1 MSKKQQKIS
10 LSIVSLPLVLGSML
24 FLASCG
30 SDKTATTTDT
40 PAPTETTSSTE
51 TPATTDTSA
60 ENSETG
66 STPLTALLGNSDRKS
81 TDPLELLENA
91 QIKKEISLT
100 DEQSA
105 EIKKLDT
112 EFRASLKTKVAG
124 VKIEELKGD
133 ETKLKA
139 KYTEIDKDA
148 QSFREKVGKVL
159 KPEQLSRMKQIY
171 LQIYGFGPLTSSDYT
186 TDLKLTDEQSGK
198 IKTIREDLF
207 TNMKASWTTPTGS
220 DDEKKQTIANNRKQ
234 MEQIL
239 KDSNDQ
245 TLAVLT
251 PEQKKT
257 LETIKGKEFK
267 LDPTALPSPLQ
278 Q

>member
-1 MSKKQQKIS
+1 MSKKPLKIS

-30 SDKTATTTDT
+30 GSNDTATTEST
-40 PAPTETTSSTE
+40 PTETTASTPDSGSSGTTTE
-51 TPATTDTSA
+51 AS
-60 ENSETG
+60 SEG
-66 STPLTALLGNSDRKS
+66 GDTPLTALLGNSDRES
-81 TDPLELLENA
+81 TDPLELLENS
-91 QIKKEISLT
+91 QIKKELNIT

-105 EIKKLDT
+105 KIKELDT
-112 EFRASLKTKVAG
+112 QFRAKLKEKVAD

-133 ETKLKA
+133 DAKIKA
-139 KYTEIDKDA
+139 KYTEIDKESQA
-148 QSFREKVGKVL
+148 FRTKVGEVL
-159 KPEQLSRMKQIY
+159 KPDQVTRLKQIF
-171 LQIYGFGPLTSSDYT
+171 LQIYGFGPLTSNDYSEE
-186 TDLKLTDEQSGK
+186 LKLTDEQTGK
-198 IKTIREDLF
+198 IKTIQEDLF

-220 DDEKKQTIANNRKQ
+220 EDEKNKTIANNRKQ

-251 PEQKKT
+251 DEQKKA
-257 LETIKGKEFK
+257 LETLKGKEFK
-267 LDPTALPSPLQ
+267 LDPTTLPSPIQ

>member
-10 LSIVSLPLVLGSML
+10 LSIVSLPLFLGSML

-40 PAPTETTSSTE
+40 PAPTETSATSTE
-51 TPATTDTSA
+51 TPATTET
-60 ENSETG
+60 SETG
-66 STPLTALLGNSDRKS
+66 NTPLTALLGNSDRKS
-81 TDPLELLENA
+81 TDPLELLENT

-100 DEQSA
+100 EEQSA

-139 KYTEIDKDA
+139 KYTEIDEDA
-148 QSFREKVGKVL
+148 QAFRTKVGKVL
-159 KPEQLSRMKQIY
+159 TPEQLTRMKQIY

-186 TDLKLTDEQSGK
+186 ADLKLTSEQSTT
-198 IKTIREDLF
+198 IKTIQEDLF

-251 PEQKKT
+251 PEQTKT
-257 LETIKGKEFK
+257 LETLKGKEFK